1 MGDNHNQPDRYQL
14 ERELAQAEIHD
25 VDAQCVPHHGRTSFE
40 KHQLNEMKDMV
51 DLAKPEHLEDAGK
64 ALWDARD
71 AINAAADE
79 LSAHIGRIDWHG
91 EAATAFHTW
100 ASGFVASVYTFA
112 DHVENVGSHITAAST
127 GLASVR
133 KSMPPR
139 DTRLM
144 PKSVHDFPLVTQVD
158 GNKEY
163 QAALTVEKH
172 RQEAINQMNR
182 LASYYTVTGE
192 SLKSGSVPTFGKM
205 PEMGVPH
212 AESTGT
218 APIVGGEKQAPI
230 SGLRPAPNDTGA
242 TPPHS
247 APVSPGPSP
256 AETLDSGK
264 KLHHVVTAPDPS
276 QHVGTNIDSVSTL
289 PPDTTKP
296 TVPVAPPAAPSP
308 GGGGGPIPP
317 ILTGPM
323 PRTVGL
329 PIGPGRIGGP
339 RGPIPTSPRMAPPA
353 GGSSRVGGG
362 TGRGPLGPV
371 ERSVVPGQAEERGP
385 VSPVGRAPG
394 GKAPVGEAPVGRAPV
409 GKAPVGRNVVGGTP
423 RTVGMPV
430 ERVGGSGPTG
440 AARTSGVIG
449 GRPTTPPAQAVNGSK
464 VPRGTVVGGETASP
478 NPRAAERPGQRG
490 VIRAPEAEGGD
501 GQASR
506 RPGTPPSGVVGT
518 SSGNLPT
525 ARNGGR
531 TSGENGPGRTSGVKQ
546 GSARADGRKPS
557 RRQQAPETE

>member
-25 VDAQCVPHHGRTSFE
+25 VDAQCVPHHGRTNFE

-205 PEMGVPH
+205 PEMGVPQAAGGQRDGGGQVPVSH
-212 AESTGT
+212 AHGAAGVVGTTSHHSFSAPAGPGT
-218 APIVGGEKQAPI
+218 AE
-230 SGLRPAPNDTGA
+230 
-242 TPPHS
+242 TP
-247 APVSPGPSP
+247 
-256 AETLDSGK
+256 DSGK
-264 KLHHVVTAPDPS
+264 KLHDVVAVPDRHTGPS
-276 QHVGTNIDSVSTL
+276 QPVGTDIDSVNTL
-289 PPDTTKP
+289 PPDTTRSTTPVTPPTAPAPSGGGPVPPVP
-296 TVPVAPPAAPSP
+296 TVPMPP
-308 GGGGGPIPP
+308 
-317 ILTGPM
+317 
-323 PRTVGL
+323 TVGL
-329 PIGPGRIGGP
+329 PMGRGGMGGS
-339 RGPIPTSPRMAPPA
+339 RGPVVASPRMASPA

-362 TGRGPLGPV
+362 TGRGRIGPLEEPA
-371 ERSVVPGQAEERGP
+371 GQAGARGP
-385 VSPVGRAPG
+385 VSPVGRTPL
-394 GKAPVGEAPVGRAPV
+394 GEAPVSRTPV
-409 GKAPVGRNVVGGTP
+409 GKGPVGRSVVGGTP
-423 RTVGMPV
+423 RSIGVPA
-430 ERVGGSGPTG
+430 ERMGGTGPTG
-440 AARTSGVIG
+440 AARTSGVVG
-449 GRPTTPPAQAVNGSK
+449 GRPTTPPAQTVNGSK
-464 VPRGTVVGGETASP
+464 VPRGTVVGGETASRK
-478 NPRAAERPGQRG
+478 PRVNERPGQRG
-490 VIRAPEAEGGD
+490 VFRMPEQESGD

-506 RPGTPPSGVVGT
+506 RPVSPPGSVVGT
-518 SSGNLPT
+518 SDGKASA
-525 ARNGGR
+525 ARNGVR
-531 TSGENGPGRTSGVKQ
+531 APGENVPNRASAAKR
-546 GSARADGRKPS
+546 GSARDGDRKPS
-557 RRQQAPETE
+557 RRQQSPETE